1 MSRNLPTPAAPAQDE
16 TRGVL
21 AIRPFRKLWNSMV
34 FSSLGDWLG
43 LLATTALAQQLS
55 GGDYARANFAIAG
68 VFIARL
74 LPAVF
79 LGPIAGVIADR
90 FDRRK
95 LMVTCDVLR
104 TGLYIS
110 IPLAHSYVWL
120 YTATILVECVT
131 LFWSPA
137 KEASVPNLVPR
148 EKLESANQ
156 VSLLA
161 AYGTAPIAALI
172 FTFLSLF
179 TSAFVALIPGFSATA
194 VDVALYVNA
203 ASFAFAAF
211 TVFNLHEIPK
221 GAAAKHATDVG
232 IMKSLMEG
240 WKSVSGSKIIRG
252 LVVGMVGAFIAAG
265 AVIGLART
273 FVGDLG
279 GGEAAYGI
287 LFGAV
292 FSGLASGIAFGPK
305 VFAQFSRRRLFGASL
320 AIAGFFLVL
329 LAAIPNLVLAVFIVI
344 ALGAF
349 SGISWVTGF
358 TMLGME
364 VQDEVRGRT
373 FAFVQSLIRVVL
385 VAVLAAAPL
394 IAAAV
399 GQHTF
404 KFQNTQISYN
414 GASVTIFI
422 AGLIAMLIGVVSY
435 NQMKD
440 RPNISLWSDISNAF
454 KGELGSITGAPTKGV
469 FIVFEGG
476 EGIGKTTQSRLLQQ
490 WLEQEGESVVLSR
503 EPGGSDLGVE
513 IRKILLSHSTGEI
526 SPRAEALLYAA
537 DRAHHVFAVIRP
549 ALAASQVVIS
559 DRYFDSSIA
568 YQGAGRVLEPGE
580 VARISRWATES
591 LFPTLTIIIDLPAE
605 IGLARLKSKD
615 RLESQPIAFHER
627 VRQEFLQLAL
637 LDPERYFIVD
647 GNQSITDIHT
657 AVIERVSQIQTLK
670 RNAREDKGSLLLRP
684 IRAVNKAV
692 RSTATKTSSSASKAV
707 RNVSKKSPEKK
718 KSVKKK

>member
-1 MSRNLPTPAAPAQDE
+1 MPKTLPTPAAPGQQV

-21 AIRPFRKLWNSMV
+21 AIKPFLKLWNSML

-43 LLATTALAQQLS
+43 LLATTAMAQQLS
-55 GGDYARANFAIAG
+55 GGDYTTANFAIAG

-79 LGPIAGVIADR
+79 LGPIAGVIADKL
-90 FDRRK
+90 DRRK
-95 LMVTCDVLR
+95 LMVNCDILR
-104 TGLYIS
+104 AALYIS
-110 IPLAHSYVWL
+110 IPIANNYFWL
-120 YTATILVECVT
+120 YTAMILVECIT

-148 EKLESANQ
+148 DKLENANQ

-161 AYGTAPIAALI
+161 AYGTAPVAAAL

-179 TSAFVALIPGFSATA
+179 TSAINAAFSTNVTA
-194 VDVALYVNA
+194 VELALYANA
-203 ASFAFAAF
+203 LSFAFAAF
-211 TVFNLHEIPK
+211 TIWGLREIPK
-221 GAAAKHATDVG
+221 GAAAKHATETG
-232 IMKSLMEG
+232 ILKSLHEG
-240 WKSVSGSKIIRG
+240 WKAVSGSKLIRG
-252 LVVGMVGAFIAAG
+252 LIFGMVGAFVAAG

-279 GGEAAYGI
+279 GGEAAYGV

-292 FSGLASGIAFGPK
+292 FTGLALGIALGPK
-305 VFAQFSRRRLFGASL
+305 IFAQFSRRRLFGASL
-320 AIAGFFLVL
+320 TISGAFLVA

-344 ALGAF
+344 ILGAF
-349 SGISWVTGF
+349 SGITWVTGF

-364 VQDEVRGRT
+364 VQDDVRGRT

-385 VAVLAAAPL
+385 VGVLAVAPL

-404 KFQNTQISYN
+404 KFQNTQVSYN
-414 GASVTIFI
+414 GAAVTILI
-422 AGLIAMLIGVVSY
+422 AGLFASLIGFVSY
-435 NQMKD
+435 KQMKD
-440 RPNISLWSDISNAF
+440 RPTVSLWSDIVNAF
-454 KGELGSITGAPTKGV
+454 KGELGSMTGAPAQGI
-469 FIVFEGG
+469 FIAFEGG
-476 EGIGKTTQSRLLQQ
+476 EGIGKSTQSQLLKQ

-503 EPGGSDLGVE
+503 EPGGTDLGIE

-537 DRAHHVFAVIRP
+537 DRAHHVFSVIRP
-549 ALAASQVVIS
+549 ALANGQVVIS

-605 IGLARLKSKD
+605 IGLGRLKSKD

-627 VRQEFLQLAL
+627 VRQEFLQLAAV
-637 LDPERYFIVD
+637 DPERYFIVD
-647 GNQSITDIHT
+647 GNQSIDEIHT
-657 AVIERVSQIQTLK
+657 AIISRVSQIPTLK
-670 RNAREDKGSLLLRP
+670 RNAVEDKGNLLLRP
-684 IRAVNKAV
+684 IRAAGKAV
-692 RSTATKTSSSASKAV
+692 KKTSDSATKAVKKTGTAVKSKAKPAA
-707 RNVSKKSPEKK
+707 KKPAKK
-718 KSVKKK
+718 

>member
-1 MSRNLPTPAAPAQDE
+1 
-16 TRGVL
+16 
-21 AIRPFRKLWNSMV
+21 MV

-43 LLATTALAQQLS
+43 LLATTAMAQQLS
-55 GGDYARANFAIAG
+55 DGDYATANFAIAG

-79 LGPIAGVIADR
+79 LGPLAGVIADKL
-90 FDRRK
+90 DRRK
-95 LMVTCDVLR
+95 LMVSCDIVR
-104 TGLYIS
+104 AGLYIS
-110 IPLAHSYVWL
+110 IPIFHNYFWL

-161 AYGTAPIAALI
+161 AYGTAPIAALL

-179 TSAFVALIPGFSATA
+179 TSAFVALIPNFNATA
-194 VDVALYVNA
+194 VDIALYVNA
-203 ASFAFAAF
+203 LSFAFAAF
-211 TVFNLHEIPK
+211 TIWNLREIPK
-221 GAAAKHATDVG
+221 GAAAKHAADTG
-232 IMKSLMEG
+232 ILKSLLEG
-240 WKSVSGSKIIRG
+240 WKAVSGSKIIRG
-252 LVVGMVGAFIAAG
+252 LILGMVGAFVAAG

-279 GGEAAYGI
+279 GGEAAYGV

-292 FSGLASGIAFGPK
+292 FTGLAAGIAFGPK

-320 AIAGFFLVL
+320 TIAGLFLVG
-329 LAAIPNLVLAVFIVI
+329 LAAIPNLVLAVFTVI

-349 SGISWVTGF
+349 SGICWVTGF

-364 VQDEVRGRT
+364 VADDVRGRT

-385 VAVLAAAPL
+385 VAVLALAPL

-399 GQHTF
+399 GEHTF
-404 KFQNTQISYN
+404 EFQNTQVSYN
-414 GASVTIFI
+414 GAAVTILI
-422 AGLIAMLIGVVSY
+422 AGLIASFIGALSY
-435 NQMKD
+435 HQMKD
-440 RPNISLWSDISNAF
+440 RPNVSLWSDISNAI
-454 KGELGSITGAPTKGV
+454 KGELGGITGAPTKGT

-476 EGIGKTTQSRLLQQ
+476 EGIGKSTQAKLLKA
-490 WLEQEGESVVLSR
+490 WLEQEGESVVLTR
-503 EPGGSDLGVE
+503 EPGGSDLGIE

-537 DRAHHVFAVIRP
+537 DRAHHVHSLIRP
-549 ALAASQVVIS
+549 ALAAGQVVIG

-605 IGLARLKSKD
+605 IGLGRLKSKD
-615 RLESQPIAFHER
+615 RLESQPIDFHER
-627 VRQEFLQLAL
+627 VRQEFLQLSL

-647 GNQSITDIHT
+647 GNKTIEETHAEIIT
-657 AVIERVSQIQTLK
+657 RVSEIGALK
-670 RNAREDKGSLLLRP
+670 RNAREDKGNLLLRP
-684 IRAVNKAV
+684 IRAAGKAV
-692 RSTATKTSSSASKAV
+692 KRAA
-707 RNVSKKSPEKK
+707 PKK
-718 KSVKKK
+718 KAKTKK